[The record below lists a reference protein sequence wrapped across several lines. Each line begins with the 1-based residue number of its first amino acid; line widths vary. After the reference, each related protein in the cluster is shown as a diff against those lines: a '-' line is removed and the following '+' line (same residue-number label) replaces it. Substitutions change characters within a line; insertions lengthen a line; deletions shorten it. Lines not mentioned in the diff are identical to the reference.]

1 MNDVTK
7 RFIETY
13 KSLGLTGY
21 RMGKQSS
28 VITKQKISNI
38 ENGVT
43 EVSSEI
49 LSDFFSNYSEVNP
62 DYILTGDGKMLREN
76 GCHEMELSASGIG
89 NDTVRNA
96 YITYLLPLSAMG
108 GSLTGFGVNGVILQN
123 CEAIVSPIENVDFAI
138 TVYGESMVP
147 EYPSGSRILIKK
159 INPDIFIDWGKA
171 YVLDTPNGVIVKE
184 VHRCCDKEGCVRCH
198 SLNPDPKYSD
208 FDVPLSE
215 IYGIYRVLM
224 CLSAK

>member
-38 ENGVT
+38 EKGVT

-62 DYILTGDGKMLREN
+62 DYVLTGEGKRLKDDKSIIELEQIPTEEKIGKFFTEN
-76 GCHEMELSASGIG
+76 
-89 NDTVRNA
+89 T
-96 YITYLLPLSAMG
+96 
-108 GSLTGFGVNGVILQN
+108 NGVKFYDLGN
-123 CEAIVSPIENVDFAI
+123 GKYRMLVKHVPFCA
-138 TVYGESMVP
+138 YG
-147 EYPSGSRILIKK
+147 R
-159 INPDIFIDWGKA
+159 
-171 YVLDTPNGVIVKE
+171 
-184 VHRCCDKEGCVRCH
+184 
-198 SLNPDPKYSD
+198 
-208 FDVPLSE
+208 
-215 IYGIYRVLM
+215 
-224 CLSAK
+224 

>member
-38 ENGVT
+38 EKGVT

-62 DYILTGDGKMLREN
+62 DYVLTG
-76 GCHEMELSASGIG
+76 
-89 NDTVRNA
+89 
-96 YITYLLPLSAMG
+96 
-108 GSLTGFGVNGVILQN
+108 
-123 CEAIVSPIENVDFAI
+123 VSIHVPI
-138 TVYGESMVP
+138 
-147 EYPSGSRILIKK
+147 
-159 INPDIFIDWGKA
+159 
-171 YVLDTPNGVIVKE
+171 
-184 VHRCCDKEGCVRCH
+184 
-198 SLNPDPKYSD
+198 
-208 FDVPLSE
+208 
-215 IYGIYRVLM
+215 
-224 CLSAK
+224 

>member
-38 ENGVT
+38 EKGVT

-62 DYILTGDGKMLREN
+62 DYVLTGEGKRLKDDKSIIELEQIPTEEKIGKFFTEN
-76 GCHEMELSASGIG
+76 
-89 NDTVRNA
+89 T
-96 YITYLLPLSAMG
+96 
-108 GSLTGFGVNGVILQN
+108 NGVKFYDLGNGKYRMLVKHVPFVPMVGLLMKPILL
-123 CEAIVSPIENVDFAI
+123 
-138 TVYGESMVP
+138 
-147 EYPSGSRILIKK
+147 SRIKK
-159 INPDIFIDWGKA
+159 IGRRMLLKFQK
-171 YVLDTPNGVIVKE
+171 
-184 VHRCCDKEGCVRCH
+184 
-198 SLNPDPKYSD
+198 
-208 FDVPLSE
+208 
-215 IYGIYRVLM
+215 
-224 CLSAK
+224 